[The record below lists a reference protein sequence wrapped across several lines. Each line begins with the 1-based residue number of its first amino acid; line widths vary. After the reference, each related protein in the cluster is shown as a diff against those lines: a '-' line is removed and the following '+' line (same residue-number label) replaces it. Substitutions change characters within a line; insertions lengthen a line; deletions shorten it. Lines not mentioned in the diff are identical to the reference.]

1 MHHMGRPPLGE
12 HAMTDAERQRRRRAK
27 AAEAF
32 RDSEHVTKPKTNSK
46 TFRDDDRVTKLTA
59 ETASLKARIRELEA
73 ELARE
78 RAKKT
83 AHPEPPELPR
93 TREDWEALKQRATEQ
108 RKAKRAA
115 MKAAKVAAVAQE
127 GLVTVEALQE
137 ALVNAKDQI
146 ARQRTEIA
154 NLKHKAGVERALRK
168 REGLDVPKKARRV
181 IWKALHPDKARDEE
195 QRKLNNEAL
204 QHINAPFEVL
214 DAPSEV

>member
-1 MHHMGRPPLGE
+1 MGRPPIGKR
-12 HAMTDAERQRRRRAK
+12 AMTSTERSRRYRAGLAAKPAATKPAEPATKPEPDRRDADIARLSARIAELEAGTLSTAERQ
-27 AAEAF
+27 
-32 RDSEHVTKPKTNSK
+32 
-46 TFRDDDRVTKLTA
+46 KL
-59 ETASLKARIRELEA
+59 ETRIRELEA

-168 REGLDVPKKARRV
+168 PEGLDVPKKARRV
-181 IWKALHPDKARDEE
+181 IWKAVQTA
-195 QRKLNNEAL
+195 
-204 QHINAPFEVL
+204 
-214 DAPSEV
+214 

>member
-1 MHHMGRPPLGE
+1 MGRPPLGE

-78 RAKKT
+78 CAKKT

-127 GLVTVEALQE
+127 GLVTVEALQTSSTRL
-137 ALVNAKDQI
+137 AWRGRCVNAK
-146 ARQRTEIA
+146 ASTCPRRRGGSSG
-154 NLKHKAGVERALRK
+154 KHCIQT
-168 REGLDVPKKARRV
+168 RRV
-181 IWKALHPDKARDEE
+181 MKS
-195 QRKLNNEAL
+195 NG
-204 QHINAPFEVL
+204 
-214 DAPSEV
+214 S